1 MSSQAKSRI
10 TVAQGPIQPW
20 ETDEEADEYA
30 KDPRTYI
37 LNRCEQFMSAI
48 TLDTNNILVATY
60 FLPESVNLR
69 GPENTT
75 VPIWLPQ
82 KVGDEAM
89 WQGRVGLL
97 LAKGPMAWVSDD
109 KVDFGGS
116 THEIGEWLCYD
127 RQDGRQLAVNRIHC
141 RILKD
146 VDVWGATDDP
156 YRVY

>member
-1 MSSQAKSRI
+1 MSLQAESRI
-10 TVAQGPIQPW
+10 TLAQGPILPW
-20 ETDEEADEYA
+20 ETDEEAVEYA

-37 LNRCEQFMSAI
+37 LNRCKIFTSVV

-60 FLPESVNLR
+60 FLPESVNIR
-69 GPENTT
+69 GPGNTS
-75 VPIWLPQ
+75 VPFLIPQ
-82 KVGDEAM
+82 KVSDEAM

-109 KVDFGGS
+109 KVDFGGT

-127 RQDGRQLAVNRIHC
+127 RQDGRQISVNRIHC
-141 RILKD
+141 RRLKD

-156 YRVY
+156 FRVY